1 MRARGF
7 LQWAED
13 FIQRNPGNT
22 AQVIA
27 QRCLDARVIAS
38 TAQNPVGSL
47 VATLHKHF
55 SDQGRNV
62 VRRREFGVYRFY
74 PTNPPGNGDHN
85 PGTKPTESTPPKI
98 TAEQLQQYVSVA
110 DELVALGK
118 FENQKD
124 ALVWLIR

>member
-13 FIQRNPGNT
+13 FIRRNPGNT

-27 QRCLDARVIAS
+27 QKCLDERVVAS

-62 VRRREFGVYRFY
+62 VRRKEFGVYRFFPAN
-74 PTNPPGNGDHN
+74 PTEDVAGS
-85 PGTKPTESTPPKI
+85 PGTEPTESTPTKI

-110 DELVALGK
+110 DQLVNLGK
-118 FENQKD
+118 FGTQKD